1 MSDCSLGVVLPYWL
15 DQPDV
20 EALDIAAQAW
30 SCGFRRLWIGEMA
43 TFDAFALATAIGLK
57 SPGLALTVGP
67 LAVGVRSPVAL
78 ALGVS
83 SVATLTGCAVDLAL
97 GASSPV
103 IVSGWHDRDWVAA
116 PTRMRETVELV
127 RRAMAGER
135 TDFAGELVRSRG
147 FRLRSP
153 QPSTKLTVAA
163 FGPQMT
169 RVAAQSANQVVLN
182 LVSPGHVAAVRAS
195 IDAIA
200 EAHGIVAPQLA
211 VWVTAAIDPGPA
223 TQRQIASQLAAYLGP
238 PGYGEMF
245 ADLGY
250 GDLVDRARA
259 GASRRELAD
268 AIPPQLLAAVGAI
281 GTTPEVVARI
291 ESYFD
296 AGADHVGVVPAT
308 AEDPAGR
315 GVLTAVRE
323 HFSAEL
329 RDQTSVSARGR

>member
-1 MSDCSLGVVLPYWL
+1 MSHRSLGVVLPYWF
-15 DQPDV
+15 DQPDA

-43 TFDAFALATAIGLK
+43 TFDAFALATAIGLT

-67 LAVGVRSPVAL
+67 LAIGVRSPVAL

-83 SVATLTGCAVDLAL
+83 SVATLTGQDIDLAL
-97 GASSPV
+97 GASSPM
-103 IVSGWHDRDWVAA
+103 IVSGWHDRDWAAA

-127 RRAMAGER
+127 RRALDGER
-135 TDFAGELVRSRG
+135 TDFAGKLVRSRG

-169 RVAAQSANQVVLN
+169 RVAVQSADQLVLN
-182 LVSPGHVAAVRAS
+182 LVSPGHVSAARAA
-195 IDAIA
+195 IDATA
-200 EAHGIVAPQLA
+200 DAHGIAAPRLA
-211 VWVTAAIDPGPA
+211 VWVTAAVDPGPA
-223 TQRQIASQLAAYLGP
+223 THRQIASQLAAYLKP

-250 GDLVDRARA
+250 GDLVNRARA
-259 GASRRELAD
+259 GASRNELAD
-268 AIPPQLLAAVGAI
+268 AIPPQLPAAVGAI
-281 GTTPEVVARI
+281 GATPEVIARI

-296 AGADHVGVVPAT
+296 AGADHVGIVPAT
-308 AEDPAGR
+308 AEDQAGR
-315 GVLTAVRE
+315 RVLAAVHE
-323 HFSAEL
+323 HFSDEL
-329 RDQTSVSARGR
+329 RDPSSVSARGR

>member
-1 MSDCSLGVVLPYWL
+1 MSHRSLGVVLPYWL
-15 DQPDV
+15 DQPDA

-57 SPGLALTVGP
+57 APGLALTVGP
-67 LAVGVRSPVAL
+67 LAIGVRSPVAL

-103 IVSGWHDRDWVAA
+103 IVSEWHDRDWVSA

-127 RRAMAGER
+127 RRALAGER
-135 TDFAGELVRSRG
+135 TDYAGELVRSRG

-153 QPSTKLTVAA
+153 QPSTRLTVAA

-169 RVAAQSANQVVLN
+169 RVAAQSADQLVLN
-182 LVSPGHVAAVRAS
+182 LVSPGHVSAVRAS

-200 EAHGIVAPQLA
+200 ETHGIVAPRLA

-223 TQRQIASQLAAYLGP
+223 TQRQIASQLAAYLRP

-250 GDLVDRARA
+250 RDLVDRARA

-296 AGADHVGVVPAT
+296 AGADHVGIVPAT
-308 AEDPAGR
+308 AEDQAGR
-315 GVLTAVRE
+315 RVLSVLSAVTAN
-323 HFSAEL
+323 
-329 RDQTSVSARGR
+329 G